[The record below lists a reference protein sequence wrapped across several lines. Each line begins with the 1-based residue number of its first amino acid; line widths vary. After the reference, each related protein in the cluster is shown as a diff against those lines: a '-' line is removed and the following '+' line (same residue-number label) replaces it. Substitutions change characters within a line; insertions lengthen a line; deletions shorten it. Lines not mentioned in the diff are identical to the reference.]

1 MPDPPPPLQ
10 THSQEPE
17 STSPTAPEFA
27 VTAERLAS
35 LKSRLQAIS
44 VKHASRRTSQDFS
57 SHSNSPRQ
65 SFSGES
71 PTVQMNRSPSETS
84 FSGSLGSSSLLAG
97 EEASRSG
104 RGSENQL
111 AGGGYNSE
119 PELMSDDGASIKDQR
134 RPSIHQFA
142 GREPCRCKGVLNDD
156 DPTTCGTCNGVLTPV
171 ARLEKERARLAARLV
186 EEKQKVRAME
196 QRQDA
201 STHEMAALRTKAH
214 QFEEAVAQK
223 DAELAIIRADLDR
236 IGQKL
241 VDEVE
246 VRAELQ
252 HSKDAVQE
260 ELEEL
265 TRSLFE
271 EANTMVATEA
281 RSRHELAQRES
292 NLRVK
297 MLEME
302 AQLQMERDQLK
313 ELRARMQRMESDFGS
328 SMNLVDPGRLSAH
341 SSNNSVEG
349 AAARDPQGAAPH
361 GAGTGNNGPAPEE
374 AIDSVLFAEFED
386 FMTASSDVRLGKM
399 HALPFMKN
407 ALEDDVSPCLRF
419 GGNPRTSTK
428 RLIDAITANTCF
440 VEEIN
445 PAQLANLEARRNR
458 TDSGPGTPR
467 AASVSP
473 SRESSQIGGR
483 RAADS
488 HDDYVSAPGNTGA
501 SPVTQQKSAGS
512 NAIFNKTVMER
523 LSNAFSSGTMSLS
536 NSNASLSSVLNSCSA
551 CGRAAP
557 PPQSSSSA
565 ASSTT
570 GHHLSAQPLQQ
581 PPPPPVSNPIRFQ
594 FRTSDSPEDSWN
606 PICQQCRDRL
616 VAVCEFYNFARHVR
630 QGLYSTRRPQ
640 DLYLEVLT
648 MKRRMF
654 YARIGAARFADGDKS
669 FVRRKPRPNSSLL
682 SPASGSHP
690 QLAGPVNAP
699 APFTT
704 APGEVINALPQAPV
718 RTASSATTATVL
730 PSPASAH
737 SRSPLSASVGDEIG
751 HQANDT
757 DETALAVQNDDDKTS
772 S

>member
-10 THSQEPE
+10 TQEPE

-57 SHSNSPRQ
+57 SLSNSPRQ
-65 SFSGES
+65 SLSGES
-71 PTVQMNRSPSETS
+71 PTTVPMHRSPSETS
-84 FSGSLGSSSLLAG
+84 FSGSMGSSTLLAG

-134 RPSIHQFA
+134 RPSIHQVA

-328 SMNLVDPGRLSAH
+328 SMNLVDPGRLSAQ

-349 AAARDPQGAAPH
+349 AAARESH
-361 GAGTGNNGPAPEE
+361 GAGAGNNGPAPEE

-386 FMTASSDVRLGKM
+386 FMTASPDVRLAKM

-458 TDSGPGTPR
+458 TDSAPGTPR

-488 HDDYVSAPGNTGA
+488 HDDYLSGPGNAAA
-501 SPVTQQKSAGS
+501 SPVTQPKSAGS

-570 GHHLSAQPLQQ
+570 GHHLSAQPLQ
-581 PPPPPVSNPIRFQ
+581 PPQPPPVSNPIRFQ

-690 QLAGPVNAP
+690 QLAGTPSGVSP
-699 APFTT
+699 PPLTV
-704 APGEVINALPQAPV
+704 APGEVINALPRAPV
-718 RTASSATTATVL
+718 RTASSGATATVL
-730 PSPASAH
+730 PS
-737 SRSPLSASVGDEIG
+737 DEDG
-751 HQANDT
+751 
-757 DETALAVQNDDDKTS
+757 KTS

>member
-1 MPDPPPPLQ
+1 
-10 THSQEPE
+10 
-17 STSPTAPEFA
+17 
-27 VTAERLAS
+27 
-35 LKSRLQAIS
+35 
-44 VKHASRRTSQDFS
+44 
-57 SHSNSPRQ
+57 
-65 SFSGES
+65 
-71 PTVQMNRSPSETS
+71 MNRSPSETS
-84 FSGSLGSSSLLAG
+84 YAGSMGSSSVLAG
-97 EEASRSG
+97 EEPSRSSV
-104 RGSENQL
+104 RGSDIQL
-111 AGGGYNSE
+111 AAGGYGSE
-119 PELMSDDGASIKDQR
+119 PELMSDDGGASLKSQR
-134 RPSIHQFA
+134 RPSVQQAF
-142 GREPCRCKGVLNDD
+142 GREPCRCKGVLNED

-214 QFEEAVAQK
+214 QYEEAVAQK

-313 ELRARMQRMESDFGS
+313 ELRTRMQKMESDFGS
-328 SMNLVDPGRLSAH
+328 SMQLVEPGGRLSIH
-341 SSNNSVEG
+341 SSNTSVEG
-349 AAARDPQGAAPH
+349 GVAHESHSAAPQSPIQ
-361 GAGTGNNGPAPEE
+361 GNGPPPEE
-374 AIDSVLFAEFED
+374 VIDSVLFAEFED
-386 FMTASSDVRLGKM
+386 FMTASPDVRLGKM

-445 PAQLANLEARRNR
+445 PAQFANLEARRNR

-467 AASVSP
+467 ASSVSP

-483 RAADS
+483 RVVDA
-488 HDDYVSAPGNTGA
+488 HDDYYSGAGNGA
-501 SPVTQQKSAGS
+501 AVTPVTHQKSTGS

-536 NSNASLSSVLNSCSA
+536 NSNASLSSMLNSCSA
-551 CGRAAP
+551 CGRSAP
-557 PPQSSSSA
+557 PPPSSSSV
-565 ASSTT
+565 SSTT
-570 GHHLSAQPLQQ
+570 GQLRPPSQQQQ
-581 PPPPPVSNPIRFQ
+581 PPQPPTSNPIRFQ
-594 FRTSDSPEDSWN
+594 FRTSDTAEDSWN

-648 MKRRMF
+648 LKRRMF
-654 YARIGAARFADGDKS
+654 YARIGAARFAEGDKS

-690 QLAGPVNAP
+690 QLAGTNSAGPASPPATVVEPTTVLRAP
-699 APFTT
+699 
-704 APGEVINALPQAPV
+704 E
-718 RTASSATTATVL
+718 RTASSSASTAATNAAGAATATPL
-730 PSPASAH
+730 ASI
-737 SRSPLSASVGDEIG
+737 SANIG
-751 HQANDT
+751 QQADG
-757 DETALAVQNDDDKTS
+757 ETAAVQDNNDGGDKTS